1 MHFFFFFGLTLSDFE
16 TGRSKGSALLRYDNK
31 QSAQVTSLVAVIQKK
46 KKKIILIF
54 MQNAITAM
62 HGAHLP
68 GCPVPLY
75 VGVRYELTGIGE
87 IPFI

>member
-46 KKKIILIF
+46 KDNSHF
-54 MQNAITAM
+54 YAERYHCNARRSFAWVSCSALCWGT
-62 HGAHLP
+62 L
-68 GCPVPLY
+68 
-75 VGVRYELTGIGE
+75 
-87 IPFI
+87 